1 MVKPLPHFSKAAIDE
16 LNGRDR
22 PLTKKQSWLLVIGL
36 AILVAL
42 LSALIIW

>member
-1 MVKPLPHFSKAAIDE
+1 MVKPLFHFDKAAIDE
-16 LNGRDR
+16 LNGEDR

-42 LSALIIW
+42 LYALIIW